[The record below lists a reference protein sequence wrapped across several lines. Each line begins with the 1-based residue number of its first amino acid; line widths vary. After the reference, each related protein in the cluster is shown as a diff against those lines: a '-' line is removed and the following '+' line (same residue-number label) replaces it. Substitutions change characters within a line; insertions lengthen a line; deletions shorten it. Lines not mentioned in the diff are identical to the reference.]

1 MAENREERMSYSRVE
16 CFEKCPFQYR
26 LRYRDNLR
34 TLPTYDA
41 QDPLIVGN
49 AFHMAIETSP
59 EQAVEWYKSQYPI
72 VTDLHIEECM
82 KLLRI
87 GTLAKTVVDSLSA
100 GSAPI
105 YEYGVYDEEYDWIG
119 YMDCLIP
126 RANGVFTLLDF
137 KYASSVDRYITSPQ
151 LAIYRHMLK
160 RRGYTVSDA
169 YFVVAPKINIR
180 RKKDE
185 TDEEFRMRLNGE
197 LDAYTAEDIHLIRPT
212 IDGAKAVREYI
223 KAMKE
228 IRSTEE
234 FPRNHTRLC
243 SWCAYQRYCESE
255 GKDLTDI
262 DI

>member
-1 MAENREERMSYSRVE
+1 MSERMSYSRVE

-26 LRYRDNLR
+26 LRYRDNLK

-87 GTLAKTVVDSLSA
+87 GTLAKSVVDSLSA

-126 RANGVFTLLDF
+126 RARGVFTLLDF

-151 LAIYRHMLK
+151 LAIYRHMLG
-160 RRGYTVSDA
+160 RRGYTVADA

-197 LDAYTAEDIHLIRPT
+197 LDAYMAEDIHLIRPT
-212 IDGAKAVREYI
+212 IDGTKVVREYI
-223 KAMKE
+223 KTMKE

-234 FPRNHTRLC
+234 FPRNQTRLC
-243 SWCAYQRYCESE
+243 SWCAYQRYCESD
-255 GKDLTDI
+255 GNDLTDI

>member
-1 MAENREERMSYSRVE
+1 MSERMSYSRVE

-87 GTLAKTVVDSLSA
+87 GTLAKTIVDSLSA

-105 YEYGVYDEEYDWIG
+105 FEYGVYDEEYDWIG

-126 RANGVFTLLDF
+126 RAKGVFTLLDF

-151 LAIYRHMLK
+151 LAIYRHMLG
-160 RRGYTVSDA
+160 RRGYTVADA

-185 TDEEFRMRLNGE
+185 TDEEFRMRLKE
-197 LDAYTAEDIHLIRPT
+197 EFDAYSVDDIHLIRPT
-212 IDGAKAVREYI
+212 IDGAKAVREYV
-223 KAMKE
+223 KLMKE

-234 FPRNHTRLC
+234 FPRNATRLC
-243 SWCAYQRYCESE
+243 SWCAYQRYCESD
-255 GKDLTDI
+255 GNDLTDI

>member
-1 MAENREERMSYSRVE
+1 MSERMSYSRVE
-16 CFEKCPFQYR
+16 CFDKCPFQYR

-87 GTLAKTVVDSLSA
+87 GTLAKAVVDSLSA
-100 GSAPI
+100 GATPI

-137 KYASSVDRYITSPQ
+137 KYASSVDRYVTSPQ
-151 LAIYRHMLK
+151 LAIYRHMLG
-160 RRGYTVSDA
+160 RLDYTVSDA
-169 YFVVAPKINIR
+169 YFIVAPKINIR
-180 RKKDE
+180 RKKE
-185 TDEEFRMRLNGE
+185 ESDEEFRMRLNGE
-197 LDAYTAEDIHLIRPT
+197 LDAYSVNDIHLIRPT
-212 IDGAKAVREYI
+212 IDGTKAVREYI
-223 KAMKE
+223 KSMKE

-234 FPRNHTRLC
+234 FPRNKTRLC

-255 GKDLTDI
+255 GNDLTDI
-262 DI
+262 DV

>member
-26 LRYRDNLR
+26 LRYRDKLK

-87 GTLAKTVVDSLSA
+87 GGLTKEMVSILC
-100 GSAPI
+100 GGNAPI
-105 YEYGVYDEEYDWIG
+105 FEYGVYDEEYDWIG

-126 RANGVFTLLDF
+126 RGGMRFTLLDF
-137 KYASSVDRYITSPQ
+137 KYASNVDRYATSPQ

-160 RRGYTVSDA
+160 KLGYEVNDV
-169 YFVVAPKINIR
+169 YFVVAPKISIR

-185 TDEEFRMRLNGE
+185 TDEEFRMRLKGE
-197 LDAYTAEDIHLIRPT
+197 IDAYTIDDIHLIRPA
-212 IDGAKAVREYI
+212 IDGTKAVRDHI
-223 KAMKE
+223 KAMKK
-228 IRSTEE
+228 IRSTNE
-234 FPRNHTRLC
+234 FPRNRTRLC
-243 SWCAYQRYCESE
+243 SWCSYQRYCESE
-255 GKDLTDI
+255 GNDLTDI

>member
-1 MAENREERMSYSRVE
+1 MQERMSYSRAE
-16 CFEKCPFQYR
+16 TYSKCPYQYY
-26 LRYRDNLR
+26 LRYREGLK
-34 TLPTYDA
+34 TYPKYDP

-87 GTLAKTVVDSLSA
+87 GTLAKTIVDSLSA

-105 YEYGVYDEEYDWIG
+105 FEYGVYDEEYDWIG

-126 RANGVFTLLDF
+126 RAKGVFTLLDF

-151 LAIYRHMLK
+151 LAIYRHMLG
-160 RRGYTVSDA
+160 RRGYTVADA

-223 KAMKE
+223 KLMKE

-234 FPRNHTRLC
+234 FPRNATRLC
-243 SWCAYQRYCESE
+243 SWCAYQRYCESD
-255 GKDLTDI
+255 GNDLTDI